1 MGSRIHITDPTTS
14 LADILRSSKMAEINW
29 EEINS
34 KLPYQRNDEEKAKRR
49 ELFKQFDPNGNGY
62 LSLAEVDKGMRDV
75 LQCDELLDCKQAV
88 NRSFH
93 FAKNKSQGDSKFG
106 DDLLEFREFRLF
118 LQTLRQFFEYY
129 QAFERIDTGDD
140 NRVSKEEFCSDKIKS
155 SIETWVG
162 KIEDMEAEFD
172 TIDTNAGG
180 QILFTEFVDWA
191 LEKNL
196 DIEDD
201 VDEAPTED
209 APAEEA
215 Q

>member
-1 MGSRIHITDPTTS
+1 M
-14 LADILRSSKMAEINW
+14 ADIDWTSIN
-29 EEINS
+29 E
-34 KLPYQRNDEEKAKRR
+34 KLPYQRTEEQKTKRR
-49 ELFKQFDPNGNGY
+49 ELFNQFDPNGNGY

-75 LQCDELLDCKQAV
+75 LQSDELFDCKQAV
-88 NRSFH
+88 NRAFH
-93 FAKNKSQGDSKFG
+93 FAKNKSQGDSKHG

-129 QAFERIDTGDD
+129 QAFARIDTGDD
-140 NRVSKEEFCSDKIKS
+140 NRVSKEEFCSDKIKE

-201 VDEAPTED
+201 ADEAPTED

-215 Q
+215 E